1 MATGVLLNPSTG
13 RPEGHPSHVEDKPGL
28 VWSWAHPDI
37 DLEETLQHAPAHV
50 LEGLDKARTPLG
62 RGLRAG
68 GNTWEEILYRSTAD
82 STAVT
87 NVTTESDMLT
97 AVDVPVLPAKYM
109 YPGRLLKFT
118 LIGRVSTVVTTP
130 GTITFRLRY
139 GTLAAGTVLVVS
151 KAQRPKVTVSTNMI
165 GRVEMSVISR
175 ADFSAAAAQFA
186 WGECLLANTIGDAQ
200 AAQENVWPDTP
211 ATVNVDSTASAALRP
226 TIQFSVS
233 TATTSWTTHVAFV
246 ESRN

>member
-1 MATGVLLNPSTG
+1 MSRGVLLNAVG
-13 RPEGHPSHVEDKPGL
+13 RPVGHPSEVSDKPGI
-28 VWSWAHPDI
+28 VWGWAHPDI
-37 DLEETLQHAPAHV
+37 DLDAALALAPAHILDS
-50 LEGLDKARTPLG
+50 LERARQRPG
-62 RGLRAG
+62 IRAG
-68 GNTWEEILYRSTAD
+68 GNTWEEVLYRSTAD
-82 STAVT
+82 STLVQ
-87 NVTTESDMLT
+87 NVTSESDMLT

-139 GTLAAGTVLVVS
+139 GTLAAGTVLVTS

-175 ADFSAAAAQFA
+175 GDFSGAAPQFA
-186 WGECLLANTIGDAQ
+186 WGECMLANTIGDAA
-200 AAQENVWPDTP
+200 AAQENVWPDAP
-211 ATVNVDSTASAALRP
+211 APVNIDSTATAALRP
-226 TIQFSVS
+226 TIQFSVL
-233 TATTSWTTHVAFV
+233 TATTAWTTHVAFL